1 MKSAVARTRNTY
13 ISREVIKYPG
23 MGGPKRYQPTTVDKQ
38 RVKQLVL
45 LGLPLEVIATC
56 VGKEGISAES
66 LRIHFKDIIDRHKNI
81 ELGKIAMGAYRMA
94 LPIEDGGDKRVPMEL
109 RARMM
114 QFILKTRGGWK
125 ENDNTIIN
133 AHNVQIVKRII
144 GVDESEI

>member
-1 MKSAVARTRNTY
+1 MKSAVTRAKNTY
-13 ISREVIKYPG
+13 VKHTKEVIAYPG
-23 MGGPKRYQPTTVDKQ
+23 PAKFQPSAVDKQ

-45 LGLPLEVIATC
+45 LGLPIEVIATC
-56 VGKEGISAES
+56 VGKEGISPES
-66 LRIHFKDIIDRHKNI
+66 LRVHFKDIIERHKNI

-114 QFILKTRGGWK
+114 QFVLKTRGGWK